1 MKYILIEF
9 NKNKQNNLRTIK
21 YNNQLEKEIY
31 INIETDNQNSII
43 SIYHRNIIVNK
54 IPNSNIKIF

>member
-54 IPNSNIKIF
+54 IPNSNIKIL